1 MEFKSIAKSI
11 AAVAVTAAFATPAL
25 ADTVKLT
32 GFTFAPA
39 ESVSVSTPSYTG
51 QAGQF
56 SGFLNG
62 NSFVTYCTDL
72 SQSFSFNTTYTD
84 YTVVDGVAA
93 WGATKSLYLDRLIST
108 ALASGVPA
116 NAAQSAAVQAAIWEV
131 IYESPSN
138 AYDLSTGNFVAT
150 SSDGTTQGLL
160 NTVNWAGIGSAAVT
174 HNVDQLYSRS
184 HQDFLVIT
192 AVPEPETY
200 AMMLAGLGLMGAVA
214 RRRSRIGA

>member
-1 MEFKSIAKSI
+1 MQFKSIAKSL

-25 ADTVKLT
+25 ADTVQLT
-32 GFTFAPA
+32 NFTFTPA
-39 ESVSVSTPSYTG
+39 KPLTVSSPAYSG

-93 WGATKSLYLDRLIST
+93 WGSAKSLELDRLISA
-108 ALASGVPA
+108 ALSSGVPI
-116 NAAQSAAVQAAIWEV
+116 NAAQSAAIQAAIWEV
-131 IYESPSN
+131 IYELPSN
-138 AYDLSTGNFVAT
+138 GYDLATGNFVAT
-150 SSDGTTQGLL
+150 STDASTQGYL
-160 NTVNWAGIGSAAVT
+160 NAVNWSGISTTAVT